1 VRSLVFSSILSLQRL
16 AIKYFLYVLDTHA
29 SSLSLDQIIFA
40 LRRLSAICAY
50 HKKFD
55 EALRFRNAERLVYES
70 QILTIDVLEQ
80 PVAGAVDAA
89 AGSLRPETDAVASA
103 ALKRDVHRAQQYER
117 LARMFFES
125 GNKPMAGE
133 YTRHAIAARRGI
145 AARYGVGE
153 LGDITPAMVRAATA
167 VEEGASDYD
176 QAVRRYVLKQRKTA
190 AARPAAAAGD
200 GDHDDEE
207 EEEEHENGDGDGAVS
222 LADAEG
228 AGIVASLFAG
238 DPTRPLLPVI
248 DIFGVTA
255 PSADADTYSASTTT
269 AASGAAGGGEAAFG
283 RAINSLA
290 AGLSSDLAALERL
303 DRERRLKE
311 EAMRMDAAGN
321 VLSVSAKDDILTA
334 LHRRGALSAAAAAV
348 PTTTAVTADGNDS
361 DGDEIDDLDD
371 LLRDFEDPEFK
382 TARQRKE
389 ADAGSAGAAELGT
402 GIGASARKTAAATTG
417 APSSAASAGASL
429 AEARQ
434 RSRVEELERRRH
446 AADKLAALKER
457 WNREN
462 GLEHLNA
469 PAPSRADAAAAESA
483 PATAVSATPIS
494 VDAVGAAGALRI
506 QLALA
511 AVQGVPLSDKT
522 RSAATAALA
531 TVAPA
536 AADADADADT
546 AKTKED
552 KGKQVTFASP
562 GASVGAG
569 VARLRRLRA
578 LVLVAIVVVVVAA
591 AAAAV
596 RPEWFTR
603 VKRDGW

>member
-1 VRSLVFSSILSLQRL
+1 MSRAITDRDKSAGPAVDSAAVLDRVPATADSGSPPSGLPADLDLLGAAGLSNGDDIIDMSPADFTSTASRLTVKDFLLRAAELERDGHHRL

-89 AGSLRPETDAVASA
+89 AGSLRPETDAVACA

-371 LLRDFEDPEFK
+371 LLRDLRIPSSK
-382 TARQRKE
+382 RR
-389 ADAGSAGAAELGT
+389 
-402 GIGASARKTAAATTG
+402 ASAKRQTRG
-417 APSSAASAGASL
+417 PPAPLNSALVL
-429 AEARQ
+429 AQALARP
-434 RSRVEELERRRH
+434 RRLPLERRRLLRLRVH
-446 AADKLAALKER
+446 HWPR
-457 WNREN
+457 H
-462 GLEHLNA
+462 G
-469 PAPSRADAAAAESA
+469 SGRAW
-483 PATAVSATPIS
+483 
-494 VDAVGAAGALRI
+494 
-506 QLALA
+506 
-511 AVQGVPLSDKT
+511 
-522 RSAATAALA
+522 RSW
-531 TVAPA
+531 
-536 AADADADADT
+536 
-546 AKTKED
+546 
-552 KGKQVTFASP
+552 S
-562 GASVGAG
+562 GAG
-569 VARLRRLRA
+569 TPPTSSPR
-578 LVLVAIVVVVVAA
+578 
-591 AAAAV
+591 
-596 RPEWFTR
+596 
-603 VKRDGW
+603 